1 MGLDMYL
8 EKVSKIGDMTLNEIL
23 ETAEYIEYQNRPA
36 KYKECSFA
44 RWCNG
49 DMNLVREDMID
60 AVKDNIKVR
69 YYTWDDTQSFGR
81 KRIFD
86 SVMYWRKA
94 NQIHKWFVE
103 NVQDGVDDCGIY
115 VVSEEQLTELYDT
128 AKRVLE
134 TKDPSVARE
143 LLPTTSGFFFGS
155 TEYDQWYYEKVKET
169 VEQLEKCLKEIYFEN
184 EIVYYTSSW

>member
-23 ETAEYIEYQNRPA
+23 ETAEYIEYQNRPTE
-36 KYKECSFA
+36 YKDSSFA

-69 YYTWDDTQSFGR
+69 YYTWDDTQSYGR
-81 KRIFD
+81 ERIFD

-103 NVQDGVDDCGIY
+103 NIQDGVDDCGIY

-134 TKDPSVARE
+134 TKDQSVARK

-155 TEYDQWYYEKVKET
+155 TEYDQWYYENVKET
-169 VEQLEKCLKEIYFEN
+169 VEQLEKCLKEIDFEN